1 MKIEY
6 AVELSRDRSLNHQSV
21 GVMSALFGCF
31 LGFRSNNYRGRTNCF
46 TRQSER
52 FRRKANKL
60 FSEAS
65 KQNSLGHKIKTK
77 LSVDTSNPTICSDI
91 TALRQSCLMTMN
103 LRAAKCWKVLG
114 KNETKQ
120 PLEIGNKTSQIYII
134 LSNNSKG
141 LMGKI

>member
-1 MKIEY
+1 
-6 AVELSRDRSLNHQSV
+6 
-21 GVMSALFGCF
+21 MSALFGCF

-52 FRRKANKL
+52 FRRKASKL

-77 LSVDTSNPTICSDI
+77 LSVDTSNPMNNEP
-91 TALRQSCLMTMN
+91 QSSKILE
-103 LRAAKCWKVLG
+103 RART

-120 PLEIGNKTSQIYII
+120 LLEIGNKTSQIDVI
-134 LSNNSKG
+134 LPNNSWG
-141 LMGKI
+141 LISELLLTQKLYYNCYKLINHMEDISIS